1 MALVKGPSN
10 GISRR
15 GFASQTKERRLELAM
30 RGGKAAQSSGR
41 AHRFSKQEA
50 IEAGRKGGKVRKSD
64 RRPVSF

>member
-1 MALVKGPSN
+1 MTLIKGSPS

-30 RGGKAAQSSGR
+30 KGGKAAQNSGR

-50 IEAGRKGGKVRKSD
+50 IEAGRKGGKVRKPD
-64 RRPVSF
+64 RRPI